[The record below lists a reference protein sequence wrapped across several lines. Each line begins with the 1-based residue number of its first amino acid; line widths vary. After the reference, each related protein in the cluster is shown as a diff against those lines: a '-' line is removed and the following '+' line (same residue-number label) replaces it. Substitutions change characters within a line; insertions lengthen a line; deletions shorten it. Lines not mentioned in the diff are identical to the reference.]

1 MTLQLCKLLNH
12 HSPSRLYFQ
21 VPLIR
26 QTTPAIEFIEAPHVT
41 KEAQFECVSSTK
53 APLEKYQWYFKNN
66 LVSSDQRLRLNL
78 TRQDFNKSLRC
89 IIQKKINATH
99 QIGDAIAK
107 KDLIMNMNPIVIEKR
122 RVDKGTYEILVES
135 WPMPNFVRVSLVEEC
150 DNQCVIYKLVKH
162 KYVMDTS
169 PYLQPEDNF
178 VQDIV
183 IKGQVYGAKVWIS
196 LVFNVERL
204 KDFRAIFIS
213 K

>member
-1 MTLQLCKLLNH
+1 
-12 HSPSRLYFQ
+12 
-21 VPLIR
+21 
-26 QTTPAIEFIEAPHVT
+26 
-41 KEAQFECVSSTK
+41 
-53 APLEKYQWYFKNN
+53 
-66 LVSSDQRLRLNL
+66 
-78 TRQDFNKSLRC
+78 
-89 IIQKKINATH
+89 
-99 QIGDAIAK
+99 
-107 KDLIMNMNPIVIEKR
+107 MNMNPIVIEKR

-169 PYLQPEDNF
+169 PYLKPEDNF

-204 KDFRAIFIS
+204 KDFKAIFIS